1 MKRLFLLLSL
11 TLILALVVAG
21 CTSTEEQTGT
31 TPGDTG
37 VQEATP
43 AAGAVE
49 TPMVDDTQP
58 GAMATQESGTVLEE
72 PAAEAPAATEEP
84 MVEAPAVTEEPVVE
98 APAATEEPLAEAP
111 ADETEVIPP
120 TGPVNLNHMSNLL
133 DLEVWNRNNEQIGE
147 VNAIVIDK
155 DASRIEYV
163 IVGTGGFLGLGEK
176 EIPVPWQVLEVEGS
190 PAVEAESSAPSDQTA
205 PATEPESN
213 IEGDDT
219 TQATEPE
226 TSVQADETQITE
238 IPNVFILDLSQ
249 EELEQMPQF
258 DLTPL
263 YEPQTVEATSLDA
276 LKQEIQSF
284 WQNDLNQSSTET
296 TDEVAEADQTA
307 GQMSGTE
314 NFVLA
319 DDLLGASVRGEFA
332 DMIDENPQQ
341 STTDDTTGDA
351 AQQDL
356 TTQADTTQ
364 NLGTVE
370 EILVNGDTG
379 EVNYLLVWL
388 TEPNAGIQDAPTG
401 DVQDPALG
409 AQESPAEVEPVSI
422 QAVPVPLD
430 AVEWNAEEAVLIYT
444 GSESLEQAPT
454 VNLDEIE
461 SDQIISSDRM
471 SEADSFWGLE
481 DSPSETQ

>member
-1 MKRLFLLLSL
+1 
-11 TLILALVVAG
+11 
-21 CTSTEEQTGT
+21 
-31 TPGDTG
+31 
-37 VQEATP
+37 
-43 AAGAVE
+43 
-49 TPMVDDTQP
+49 
-58 GAMATQESGTVLEE
+58 
-72 PAAEAPAATEEP
+72 
-84 MVEAPAVTEEPVVE
+84 
-98 APAATEEPLAEAP
+98 
-111 ADETEVIPP
+111 
-120 TGPVNLNHMSNLL
+120 
-133 DLEVWNRNNEQIGE
+133 
-147 VNAIVIDK
+147 
-155 DASRIEYV
+155 
-163 IVGTGGFLGLGEK
+163 
-176 EIPVPWQVLEVEGS
+176 
-190 PAVEAESSAPSDQTA
+190 VEAESSAPSDQTA

-249 EELEQMPQF
+249 EELEQMPEF

-461 SDQIISSDRM
+461 SDQIISSDWM